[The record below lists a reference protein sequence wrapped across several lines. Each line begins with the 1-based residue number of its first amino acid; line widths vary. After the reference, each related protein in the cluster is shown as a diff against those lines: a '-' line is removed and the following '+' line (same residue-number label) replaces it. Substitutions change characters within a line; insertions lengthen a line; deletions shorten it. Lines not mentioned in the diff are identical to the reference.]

1 MDKPFNCLDYISNKF
16 NCQIKKAIYEIR
28 RLTMKIRIMGTVEE
42 CNLAIRYYTALRAD
56 PIINYVEISGLYQNR
71 GNSTLHRIYIEI
83 SYKI

>member
-1 MDKPFNCLDYISNKF
+1 
-16 NCQIKKAIYEIR
+16 
-28 RLTMKIRIMGTVEE
+28 MKIRIMGTVEE